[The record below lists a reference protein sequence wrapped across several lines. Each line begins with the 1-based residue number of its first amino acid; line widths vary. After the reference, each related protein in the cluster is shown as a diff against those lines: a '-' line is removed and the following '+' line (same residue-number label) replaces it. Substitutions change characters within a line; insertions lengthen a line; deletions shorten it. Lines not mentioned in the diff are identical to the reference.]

1 MLNKYIIRSRISEK
15 KFREILQL
23 FCFDLEAKKIA
34 EISGISRNSINKI
47 IKAIRKRIAEFSE
60 TENPLGCGEIEID
73 ESYFGT
79 KRIRGKRGR
88 GAAGKI
94 PVFGMLKRNG
104 KVFTQIVKNC
114 SAAELIPIIKEQA
127 DNNSVI
133 FSDSFR
139 AYDSL
144 ADFGYK
150 RHYRIKHG
158 NDEFASKK
166 GNIKNHING
175 LENFWGLAK
184 VRLVRFRGIHK
195 NSFYLHLKECE
206 FRYNYQK
213 QNIYK
218 LLLKLIKKRPLK
230 LS

>member
-1 MLNKYIIRSRISEK
+1 M
-15 KFREILQL
+15 
-23 FCFDLEAKKIA
+23 EAKKIA

-47 IKAIRKRIAEFSE
+47 IKTIRKRIAEFSE
-60 TENPLGCGEIEID
+60 TENPIGCGEIEID
-73 ESYFGT
+73 ESYFGAR
-79 KRIRGKRGR
+79 RIRGKRGR

-94 PVFGMLKRNG
+94 PIFGMLKRNG

-139 AYDSL
+139 TYDGL

-158 NDEFASKK
+158 NDDHIFIVHTVLVLCVPYFYVQYVPTYNVVHEHVARYQ
-166 GNIKNHING
+166 IKNT
-175 LENFWGLAK
+175 LPR
-184 VRLVRFRGIHK
+184 V
-195 NSFYLHLKECE
+195 
-206 FRYNYQK
+206 
-213 QNIYK
+213 
-218 LLLKLIKKRPLK
+218 LLR
-230 LS
+230 